1 MGVEYPTLR
10 TCLPPI
16 ATWGEDVDAMTF
28 TATPSY
34 RRFGLAWIG
43 GAVGLLLVLLVMIA
57 PDWRLE
63 SLVASLS
70 LGDILAAARPP
81 LGLKAR
87 LLLALVAG
95 LGAGAVTWATAYL
108 LWGQGGLLARR
119 TKPAREDD
127 EDYVPVV
134 RRSDRHPD
142 APPRRPLNA
151 AELGAPP
158 PPLEDDTVERTL
170 PADLDQPLSAY
181 DPDAIL
187 SVPRE
192 PVRPTPPQP
201 MPIPPMREPAPENKG
216 AALPL
221 PDRQEESIEAL
232 LARLE
237 RETALR
243 KSKRS
248 S

>member
-1 MGVEYPTLR
+1 
-10 TCLPPI
+10 
-16 ATWGEDVDAMTF
+16 MTF
-28 TATPSY
+28 TATPSR
-34 RRFGLAWIG
+34 RRFGPAWIG
-43 GAVGLLLVLLVMIA
+43 WAVGLLFALLMMIV
-57 PDWRLE
+57 PDWRLNA
-63 SLVASLS
+63 LVASLS

-81 LGLKAR
+81 LGMKAR

-108 LWGQGGLLARR
+108 LWGPGGLLARR
-119 TKPAREDD
+119 ARPVTEDD

-158 PPLEDDTVERTL
+158 PPVDEEAVERTL

-187 SVPRE
+187 SAPRE
-192 PVRPTPPQP
+192 PPRPAPPQP
-201 MPIPPMREPAPENKG
+201 MPIPPMREPEPEDRG

-221 PDRQEESIEAL
+221 PDRQDESIEAL

-243 KSKRS
+243 KAQQRKI
-248 S
+248 

>member
-1 MGVEYPTLR
+1 
-10 TCLPPI
+10 
-16 ATWGEDVDAMTF
+16 MTF
-28 TATPSY
+28 TATPSH
-34 RRFGLAWIG
+34 RRFGPAWIG
-43 GAVGLLLVLLVMIA
+43 GAVGLFAALLVMIA
-57 PDWRLE
+57 PDWRLN
-63 SLVASLS
+63 SLVAGFS

-81 LGLKAR
+81 LGMKAR

-95 LGAGAVTWATAYL
+95 LGAGGVTWATTYL
-108 LWGQGGLLARR
+108 LWGPGGLLTRR
-119 TKPAREDD
+119 AKPLREDD

-158 PPLEDDTVERTL
+158 PPVEDDSVERTL

-187 SVPRE
+187 PAPRE
-192 PVRPTPPQP
+192 TPPQP
-201 MPIPPMREPAPENKG
+201 MPIPPMREPAPEDQG
-216 AALPL
+216 AALPP
-221 PDRQEESIEAL
+221 PDRQDESIEAL

-243 KSKRS
+243 KAKRTS
-248 S
+248 

>member
-1 MGVEYPTLR
+1 
-10 TCLPPI
+10 
-16 ATWGEDVDAMTF
+16 MTF
-28 TATPSY
+28 TATPSH
-34 RRFGLAWIG
+34 RRFGPAWIG
-43 GAVGLLLVLLVMIA
+43 GAAGLFLAFLVIIV

-63 SLVASLS
+63 TLVASLS
-70 LGDILAAARPP
+70 LGDILSAARPP

-87 LLLALVAG
+87 FLLALVAG
-95 LGAGAVTWATAYL
+95 LGAGAVTWATVYL
-108 LWGQGGLLARR
+108 LWGPGGLLRR
-119 TKPAREDD
+119 RAKSVPEDD

-158 PPLEDDTVERTL
+158 PPVEEDVVERTL

-201 MPIPPMREPAPENKG
+201 MPIPPMREPASEEQG

-221 PDRQEESIEAL
+221 PDRQDESIETL
-232 LARLE
+232 LDRLE

-243 KSKRS
+243 KAQQRKI
-248 S
+248 